1 MTNNINIDRY
11 LKKLDD
17 LEGDLESLKDKVSIG
32 LQKEVSDLSVKV
44 SETKTELRD
53 VIEQKVNQQK
63 KILFIS

>member
-32 LQKEVSDLSVKV
+32 LQKEVSDLR
-44 SETKTELRD
+44 L
-53 VIEQKVNQQK
+53 
-63 KILFIS
+63 